1 MRGEMNESSSLRPV
15 APSRPAPPPSLD
27 EPGIARL
34 VTHFYARVRA
44 DDEIGP
50 VFARAVHDW
59 PAHEAKIVAFWAS
72 VALGAR
78 SYRGNPMAVHRGV
91 AGIDAA
97 HFERWLAL
105 WRLTAAELLDADA
118 AAVMV
123 EHAER
128 IGRSLREG
136 LDLARAKPLGLD
148 ILR

>member
-1 MRGEMNESSSLRPV
+1 MNEPLSRRPD
-15 APSRPAPPPSLD
+15 AASRPAPPPTLD
-27 EPGIARL
+27 QAAIARL
-34 VTHFYARVRA
+34 VARFYARVRA

-78 SYRGNPMAVHRGV
+78 SYRGNPMVVHRGV

-97 HFERWLAL
+97 HFERWLSL
-105 WRLTAAELLDADA
+105 WRLTVADVLEPEAAT
-118 AAVMV
+118 VMI

-136 LDLARAKPLGLD
+136 LDLSRAKPLGIG

>member
-1 MRGEMNESSSLRPV
+1 MERSPDRARPSP
-15 APSRPAPPPSLD
+15 ARPAPPPSLD
-27 EPGIARL
+27 EAAITRL
-34 VTHFYARVRA
+34 VARFYARVRR
-44 DDEIGP
+44 DDELGP

-59 PAHEAKIVAFWAS
+59 PAHEAKIVAFWSS

-91 AGIDAA
+91 AGIDSA
-97 HFERWLAL
+97 HFERWLSL
-105 WRLTAAELLDADA
+105 WRLTAAAELAPDA

-136 LDLARAKPLGLD
+136 LGLGAARPLGLNV
-148 ILR
+148 LRSKT